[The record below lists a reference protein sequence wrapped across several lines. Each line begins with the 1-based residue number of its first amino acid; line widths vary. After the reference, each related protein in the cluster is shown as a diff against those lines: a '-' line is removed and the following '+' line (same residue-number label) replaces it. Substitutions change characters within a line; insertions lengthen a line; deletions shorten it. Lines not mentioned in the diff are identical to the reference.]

1 MQTLDDEHPV
11 ADLAVEE
18 CWSLLRTQE
27 FGRVAYRLVDE
38 VHIVPINYLVDRGR
52 LIVRT
57 GSGNKLLAA
66 ALSSDAALEIDWVEE
81 TSAWSVVVR
90 GRFHRL
96 SEDEQAE
103 IDDSALHSWVPTLKY
118 EMLALLPSEVTG
130 RRFLLQR

>member
-11 ADLAVEE
+11 LDLSVEE
-18 CWSLLRTQE
+18 CWALLRTQE
-27 FGRVAYRLVDE
+27 FGRVAFRLVDE
-38 VHIVPINYLVDRGR
+38 VHITPINYLVDRGR
-52 LIVRT
+52 LVVRT

-66 ALSSDAALEIDWVEE
+66 ALSSDAALEIDWIDE
-81 TSAWSVVVR
+81 TTAWSVVVR

-96 SEDEQAE
+96 SESEQAE
-103 IDDSALHSWVPTLKY
+103 IDDSRLHSWVPTLKY

>member
-11 ADLAVEE
+11 LDLSVEE
-18 CWSLLRTQE
+18 CWALLRTQE

-57 GSGNKLLAA
+57 TSGNKLLAA
-66 ALSSDAALEIDWVEE
+66 ALQSDAALEIDWVEE

-96 SEDEQAE
+96 SEDEAAE
-103 IDDSALHSWVPTLKY
+103 VDDSRLHSWVPTLKY

>member
-11 ADLAVEE
+11 LDLSAEE
-18 CWSLLRTQE
+18 CWALLRTQE
-27 FGRVAYRLVDE
+27 LGRVAYRLVDE

-57 GSGNKLLAA
+57 ASGNKLLAA
-66 ALSSDAALEIDWVEE
+66 ALHSDAALEIDCVEE
-81 TSAWSVVVR
+81 TTAWSVVAR

-103 IDDSALHSWVPTLKY
+103 LDDSRLHSWVPTPKY
-118 EMLALLPSEVTG
+118 ETLALLPAEVTG
-130 RRFLLQR
+130 RGFLLRR

>member
-11 ADLAVEE
+11 LDLSVEE
-18 CWSLLRTQE
+18 CWALLRTQE
-27 FGRVAYRLVDE
+27 FGRVAFRLVDE
-38 VHIVPINYLVDRGR
+38 VHIAPINYLVDRGR

-66 ALSSDAALEIDWVEE
+66 ALSSDAALEIDWIDE
-81 TSAWSVVVR
+81 TTAWSVVVR

-96 SEDEQAE
+96 SESEQAE
-103 IDDSALHSWVPTLKY
+103 IDDSRLHSWVPTLKY
-118 EMLALLPSEVTG
+118 EMLALLPAEVTG